1 VVLFLDLVVVSA
13 DDLNVCVVQAQS
25 AAAAAEASA
34 LESSKHARLSHTI
47 AALSAAQA
55 AAQSF
60 NMVRCVPSKLLL
72 RILTRSDG
80 VLQSESVTQ
89 WGTR

>member
-1 VVLFLDLVVVSA
+1 MLTVAWF
-13 DDLNVCVVQAQS
+13 DDAQAQS

-47 AALSAAQA
+47 AALAAAQA

-60 NMVRCVPSKLLL
+60 NMVRSSPC
-72 RILTRSDG
+72 SDG
-80 VLQSESVTQ
+80 PGEVK
-89 WGTR
+89 

>member
-1 VVLFLDLVVVSA
+1 M
-13 DDLNVCVVQAQS
+13 QAQS

-47 AALSAAQA
+47 AALAAAQA

-60 NMVRCVPSKLLL
+60 NMVRSPPIPLHARTSECSKKSASKRLDMYHFCVYTL
-72 RILTRSDG
+72 G
-80 VLQSESVTQ
+80 AN
-89 WGTR
+89 

>member
-1 VVLFLDLVVVSA
+1 MLCRA
-13 DDLNVCVVQAQS
+13 QAQS

-47 AALSAAQA
+47 AALAAAQA

-60 NMVRCVPSKLLL
+60 NMVRVQPPFSKTVLLFFYQIQCHCLLL
-72 RILTRSDG
+72 
-80 VLQSESVTQ
+80 EHP
-89 WGTR
+89 

>member
-1 VVLFLDLVVVSA
+1 MLCRA
-13 DDLNVCVVQAQS
+13 QAQS

-47 AALSAAQA
+47 AALAAAQA

-60 NMVRCVPSKLLL
+60 NMVRVQPPFSKTVLLFLLPDTMPLSPSRTPMML
-72 RILTRSDG
+72 R
-80 VLQSESVTQ
+80 
-89 WGTR
+89 